1 MALFG
6 YKVRSPQGNV
16 LTGTME
22 AREQRMVVDRLR
34 HQRFIV
40 LEIGEIKKSALKDLL
55 DSINFLKR
63 KVKQKD
69 LVLFS
74 RQLSTLI
81 GAGVPIVQGL
91 TILVDQI
98 DNPAFKKVIT
108 SVREDIESGTSI
120 TEALSRHPTVFSELY
135 VNMVKSGELGGI
147 LDVIL
152 ERLSAYQ
159 ESAAALRGKIRSA
172 MVYPAVIALVAGGVT
187 TFLMIVVVPTFVN
200 IFEEVGAQLPLP
212 TQILLAVSNFLKS
225 YIIFVIIGLIVF
237 VVGLRQYYRTE
248 AGSMY
253 IDRLLL
259 RLPLFGALLRKV
271 AVAKFTKTFGTLVKS
286 GVPILQ
292 ALETVAK
299 TSGNRVIEKAVLQA
313 KEAIREG
320 ERISEP
326 LKASGAFPPMV
337 TQMISVGE
345 ETGNLDAMLS
355 KIAEFYEQEVDT
367 AISGLTSLIEPVVV
381 VFMGIII
388 GAIAISMYMPMFQLG
403 ALVGR

>member
-1 MALFG
+1 MALFS

-34 HQRFIV
+34 YQRFIV
-40 LEIGEIKKSALKDLL
+40 LEIGEIKKSASRDLL
-55 DSINFLKR
+55 DSINFLKKR
-63 KVKQKD
+63 VKQKD

-91 TILVDQI
+91 TILLEQI
-98 DNPAFKKVIT
+98 ENPAFKKVVA

-120 TEALSRHPTVFSELY
+120 TEALNRHPTVFGELY
-135 VNMVKSGELGGI
+135 VNMVRSGELGGI

-152 ERLSAYQ
+152 ERLSAYL

-172 MVYPAVIALVAGGVT
+172 MIYPAVIGLVAGGVT
-187 TFLMIVVVPTFVN
+187 SFLLIVVVPTFVK
-200 IFEEVGAQLPLP
+200 IFEQAGARLPLP
-212 TQILLAVSNFLKS
+212 TQILLAVSNFLRR
-225 YIIFVIIGLIVF
+225 YIIFVIIGLIAF

-259 RLPLFGALLRKV
+259 RIPLFGPLLRKV

-292 ALETVAK
+292 ALETVSK

-313 KEAIREG
+313 KESIREG
-320 ERISEP
+320 ERISDP

-345 ETGNLDAMLS
+345 ETGNLDGMLS
-355 KIAEFYEQEVDT
+355 KIAEFYEQEVD
-367 AISGLTSLIEPVVV
+367 AAVSGLTSLIEPVVV
-381 VFMGIII
+381 VFMGVII
-388 GAIAISMYMPMFQLG
+388 GAIAVAMYMPMFELG

>member
-6 YKVRSPQGNV
+6 YKVRSSQGNV
-16 LTGTME
+16 LTGSME

-34 HQRFIV
+34 RQRFII
-40 LEIGEIKKSALKDLL
+40 LEIGEIRKNALKDVL
-55 DSINFLKR
+55 DSVNFLKR
-63 KVKQKD
+63 RVRQKD

-91 TILVDQI
+91 TILLNQI
-98 DNPAFKKVIT
+98 DNPAFKTVIT

-135 VNMVKSGELGGI
+135 VNMVRSGELGGI

-152 ERLSAYQ
+152 ERLSGYL
-159 ESAAALRGKIRSA
+159 EAAATLRAKIKSA
-172 MVYPAVIALVAGGVT
+172 MVYPAVIAFVASAVTAFLV
-187 TFLMIVVVPTFVN
+187 IVVVPAFVK
-200 IFEEVGAQLPLP
+200 IFEQAGAELPLP
-212 TQILLAVSNFLKS
+212 TRILLMFSSFLKH
-225 YIIFVIIGLIVF
+225 YIIFIIIGLIVF
-237 VVGLRQYYRTE
+237 VVGLRQYYKTE
-248 AGSMY
+248 AGSMR
-253 IDRLLL
+253 IDTMLL
-259 RLPLFGALLRKV
+259 RVPIFGPLLRKV
-271 AVAKFTKTFGTLVKS
+271 AVAKFTRTFGTLVKS

-299 TSGNRVIEKAVLQA
+299 TSGNRVIEKAVLAA

-320 ERISEP
+320 ERISQP
-326 LKASGAFPPMV
+326 LIESGVFPPMV

-355 KIAEFYEQEVDT
+355 KIAEFYEQEVD
-367 AISGLTSLIEPVVV
+367 AAVSALTSMIEPVVI
-381 VFMGIII
+381 VFMGIVI

-403 ALVGR
+403 ALVGK

>member
-16 LTGTME
+16 LTGTIE

-40 LEIGEIKKSALKDLL
+40 LEIGEIKKSASKDLL
-55 DSINFLKR
+55 DSINFLKKR
-63 KVKQKD
+63 VKQKD

-91 TILVDQI
+91 TILVEQI
-98 DNPAFKKVIT
+98 ENPAFKKVIT

-147 LDVIL
+147 LDIIL

-159 ESAAALRGKIRSA
+159 ESAAALRGKIKSA

-187 TFLMIVVVPTFVN
+187 TFLMVVVVPMFVK
-200 IFEEVGAQLPLP
+200 IFQQVGAELPLP
-212 TQILLAVSNFLKS
+212 TQILLMLSNFLKR
-225 YIIFVIIGLIVF
+225 YLVFLIIGLIAF
-237 VVGLRQYYRTE
+237 VVGLRQYYKTE

-253 IDRLLL
+253 IDTLLL
-259 RLPLFGALLRKV
+259 RLPLFGPLLRKV
-271 AVAKFTKTFGTLVKS
+271 AVAKFTRTFGTLVKS

-299 TSGNRVIEKAVLQA
+299 TSGNRVVEKAVLAA
-313 KEAIREG
+313 KDAIREG
-320 ERISEP
+320 ERISDP
-326 LKASGAFPPMV
+326 LKASGVFPPMV

-355 KIAEFYEQEVDT
+355 KIAEFYEQEVD
-367 AISGLTSLIEPVVV
+367 AAVSGLTSLIEPVVV
-381 VFMGIII
+381 VFMGVII
-388 GAIAISMYMPMFQLG
+388 GAIAIAMYMPMFQLG
-403 ALVGR
+403 AIVGR

>member
-1 MALFG
+1 MALFN

-40 LEIGEIKKSALKDLL
+40 LEIGEIKKSASRDFL
-55 DSINFLKR
+55 DSINFLKKR
-63 KVKQKD
+63 VKQKD

-91 TILVDQI
+91 TILVEQI
-98 DNPAFKKVIT
+98 ENPAFKKVIT

-172 MVYPAVIALVAGGVT
+172 MIYPAVIALVAGGVT
-187 TFLMIVVVPTFVN
+187 TFLMIVVVPAFVK
-200 IFEEVGAQLPLP
+200 IFEQVGAQLPLP
-212 TQILLAVSNFLKS
+212 TQILLAVSNFLKH
-225 YIIFVIIGLIVF
+225 YIIFLIIGLIAF
-237 VVGLRQYYRTE
+237 VVGLRQYYKTE

-259 RLPLFGALLRKV
+259 RLPLFGVLLRKV
-271 AVAKFTKTFGTLVKS
+271 AVAKFTRTFGTLVKS

-299 TSGNRVIEKAVLQA
+299 TSGNRVIEKAVLAA

-337 TQMISVGE
+337 TQMILVGE

-355 KIAEFYEQEVDT
+355 KIAEFYEQEVDA

-388 GAIAISMYMPMFQLG
+388 GAIAVSMYMPMFQLG

>member
-6 YKVRSPQGNV
+6 YKVRSPQGNI
-16 LTGTME
+16 LTGTVE
-22 AREQRMVVDRLR
+22 AREQRMAVDRLR
-34 HQRFIV
+34 GQRFIV
-40 LEIGEIKKSALKDLL
+40 LEIGEIKKRASRDIL
-55 DSINFLKR
+55 DSINFLKK

-91 TILVDQI
+91 TILLEQI
-98 DNPAFKKVIT
+98 ENPAFKKVIA

-120 TEALSRHPTVFSELY
+120 TEALGRHPTVFSELY

-147 LDVIL
+147 LDIIL

-159 ESAAALRGKIRSA
+159 ESAAALRGKIKSA
-172 MVYPAVIALVAGGVT
+172 MIYPAAIALVAGGVT
-187 TFLMIVVVPTFVN
+187 MFLIVVIFPTFVK
-200 IFEEVGAQLPLP
+200 IFEQAGARLPLP
-212 TQILLAVSNFLKS
+212 TQILLAVSNFLRR
-225 YIIFVIIGLIVF
+225 YIIFVIIGLIAF
-237 VVGLRQYYRTE
+237 VVGLRQYYKTE

-259 RLPLFGALLRKV
+259 RFPLFGPLLRKV

-313 KEAIREG
+313 KESIREG
-320 ERISEP
+320 ERISDP
-326 LKASGAFPPMV
+326 LKASGVFPPMV

-355 KIAEFYEQEVDT
+355 KIAEFYEQEVD
-367 AISGLTSLIEPVVV
+367 AAVSGLTSLIEPVIV
-381 VFMGIII
+381 VFMGVVI
-388 GAIAISMYMPMFQLG
+388 GAIAVAMYMPMFELG
-403 ALVGR
+403 GLVGR

>member
-1 MALFG
+1 MALFS
-6 YKVRSPQGNV
+6 YKVRNPQGNV

-22 AREQRMVVDRLR
+22 AREQRMVIDRLR
-34 HQRFIV
+34 YQRFIV
-40 LEIGEIKKSALKDLL
+40 LEIGEIKKSTSRDLL
-55 DSINFLKR
+55 DTINFLKKR
-63 KVKQKD
+63 VKQKD

-91 TILVDQI
+91 TILLEQI
-98 DNPAFKKVIT
+98 ENPAFKKVVASI
-108 SVREDIESGTSI
+108 REDIESGTSI
-120 TEALSRHPTVFSELY
+120 TEALSRHPTVFGELY
-135 VNMVKSGELGGI
+135 VSMVRSGELGGI

-152 ERLSAYQ
+152 ERLSAYL
-159 ESAAALRGKIRSA
+159 ESAAALRAKIRSA
-172 MVYPAVIALVAGGVT
+172 MIYPAVIGLVAGGVT
-187 TFLMIVVVPTFVN
+187 AFLLIVVVPTFVK
-200 IFEEVGAQLPLP
+200 IFEQAGAKLPLP
-212 TQILLAVSNFLKS
+212 TQILLAVSNFLRR
-225 YIIFVIIGLIVF
+225 YIIFVIIGLIAF

-259 RLPLFGALLRKV
+259 RIPLFGPLLRKV

-313 KEAIREG
+313 KESIREG
-320 ERISEP
+320 ERISDP

-355 KIAEFYEQEVDT
+355 KIAEFYEQEVD
-367 AISGLTSLIEPVVV
+367 AAVSGLTSLIEPVIV
-381 VFMGIII
+381 VFMGVII
-388 GAIAISMYMPMFQLG
+388 GAIAVAMYMPMFELG

>member
-22 AREQRMVVDRLR
+22 AREQRMVIDRLR

-40 LEIGEIKKSALKDLL
+40 LEIGEIKKSASKDLL
-55 DSINFLKR
+55 DSINFLKK

-91 TILVDQI
+91 TILLDQI
-98 DNPAFKKVIT
+98 ENPAFKKVIT

-135 VNMVKSGELGGI
+135 VNMVRSGELGGI
-147 LDVIL
+147 LDIIL

-187 TFLMIVVVPTFVN
+187 TFLMIVVVPMFVK
-200 IFEEVGAQLPLP
+200 IFQQVGAQLPLP
-212 TQILLAVSNFLKS
+212 TQILLMVSNFLKR
-225 YIIFVIIGLIVF
+225 YIIFLIIALIAF
-237 VVGLRQYYRTE
+237 VVGLRQYYKTE
-248 AGSMY
+248 TGGMY
-253 IDRLLL
+253 IDTLLL
-259 RLPLFGALLRKV
+259 RLPLFGLLLRKV
-271 AVAKFTKTFGTLVKS
+271 AVAKFTRTFGTLVKS

-299 TSGNRVIEKAVLQA
+299 TSGNRVVEKAVLQA
-313 KEAIREG
+313 KESIREG
-320 ERISEP
+320 ERISDP
-326 LKASGAFPPMV
+326 LKASGVFPPMV

-355 KIAEFYEQEVDT
+355 KIAEFYEQEVD
-367 AISGLTSLIEPVVV
+367 AAVSGLTSLIEPVVV
-381 VFMGIII
+381 VFMGVII
-388 GAIAISMYMPMFQLG
+388 GAIAIAMYMPMFQLG

>member
-1 MALFG
+1 MAIFG
-6 YKVRSPQGNV
+6 YKVRSSQGNV
-16 LTGTME
+16 LTGSME

-34 HQRFIV
+34 RQRFII
-40 LEIGEIKKSALKDLL
+40 LEIGEIRKNALKDVL
-55 DSINFLKR
+55 DSVNFLKR
-63 KVKQKD
+63 KVRQKD

-91 TILVDQI
+91 TILLNQV
-98 DNPAFKKVIT
+98 DNPAFKTVIT

-120 TEALSRHPTVFSELY
+120 TEALSRHPAVFSELY
-135 VNMVKSGELGGI
+135 VNMVRSGELGGI

-152 ERLSAYQ
+152 ERLSGYL
-159 ESAAALRGKIRSA
+159 ESAATLRGKIRSA
-172 MVYPAVIALVAGGVT
+172 MVYPAVIAFVAGAVT
-187 TFLMIVVVPTFVN
+187 AFLVIVVVPAFVK
-200 IFEEVGAQLPLP
+200 IFEQAGAELPLP
-212 TQILLAVSNFLKS
+212 TRILLMFSNFLKH
-225 YIIFVIIGLIVF
+225 YIIFIIIGLIVF

-248 AGSMY
+248 AGSMR
-253 IDRLLL
+253 IDTMLL
-259 RLPLFGALLRKV
+259 RVPIFGPLLRKV
-271 AVAKFTKTFGTLVKS
+271 AVAKFTRTFGTLVKS

-299 TSGNRVIEKAVLQA
+299 TSGNRVIEKAVLAA

-320 ERISEP
+320 ERISQP
-326 LKASGAFPPMV
+326 LRESGVFPPMV

-355 KIAEFYEQEVDT
+355 KIAEFYEQEVD
-367 AISGLTSLIEPVVV
+367 AAVSALTSMIEPVVI
-381 VFMGIII
+381 VFMGIIV

>member
-6 YKVRSPQGNV
+6 YKVRSPQGNI
-16 LTGTME
+16 LTGTIE
-22 AREQRMVVDRLR
+22 AREQRMVIDRLR

-40 LEIGEIKKSALKDLL
+40 LEIGEIKKSASKDLL
-55 DSINFLKR
+55 DSINFLKKR
-63 KVKQKD
+63 VKQKD

-91 TILVDQI
+91 TILVEQI
-98 DNPAFKKVIT
+98 ENPAFKKVIT

-120 TEALSRHPTVFSELY
+120 TEALSRHPTVFGELY
-135 VNMVKSGELGGI
+135 VNMVKAGELGGI
-147 LDVIL
+147 LDIIL

-159 ESAAALRGKIRSA
+159 ESAAALRGKIKAA
-172 MVYPAVIALVAGGVT
+172 MIYPATIALVAGGVT
-187 TFLMIVVVPTFVN
+187 AFLMIVVVPMFVK
-200 IFEEVGAQLPLP
+200 IFQQVGAELPLP
-212 TQILLAVSNFLKS
+212 TQILLMLSNFLKR
-225 YIIFVIIGLIVF
+225 YIIFLIIGLIAF
-237 VVGLRQYYRTE
+237 VVGLRQYYKTE

-253 IDRLLL
+253 IDTLLL

-271 AVAKFTKTFGTLVKS
+271 AVAKFTRTFGTLVKS

-299 TSGNRVIEKAVLQA
+299 TSGNRVVEKAVLQA
-313 KEAIREG
+313 KDAIREG
-320 ERISEP
+320 ERISDP
-326 LKASGAFPPMV
+326 LKASGVFPPMV

-355 KIAEFYEQEVDT
+355 KIAEFYEQEVD
-367 AISGLTSLIEPVVV
+367 AAVSGLTSLIEPVVV
-381 VFMGIII
+381 VFMGVII
-388 GAIAISMYMPMFQLG
+388 GAIAVAMYMPMFQLG
-403 ALVGR
+403 AIVGR

>member
-1 MALFG
+1 MALFN
-6 YKVRSPQGNV
+6 YKVRNPQGNV

-34 HQRFIV
+34 YQRFIV
-40 LEIGEIKKSALKDLL
+40 LEIGEIKKSASRDLL
-55 DSINFLKR
+55 DSINFLKKR
-63 KVKQKD
+63 VKQKD

-91 TILVDQI
+91 TILLEQI
-98 DNPAFKKVIT
+98 ENPAFKKVIA
-108 SVREDIESGTSI
+108 SIREDIESGTSI
-120 TEALSRHPTVFSELY
+120 TEALNRHPTVFGELY
-135 VNMVKSGELGGI
+135 VSMVKSGELGGI

-152 ERLSAYQ
+152 ERLSAYL
-159 ESAAALRGKIRSA
+159 ESAAALRGKIKSA
-172 MVYPAVIALVAGGVT
+172 MIYPAVIGLVAGGVT
-187 TFLMIVVVPTFVN
+187 AFLLIVVVPTFVK
-200 IFEEVGAQLPLP
+200 IFEQAGAQLPLP
-212 TQILLAVSNFLKS
+212 TRILLAVSNFLRR
-225 YIIFVIIGLIVF
+225 YIIFVIIGLIAF

-259 RLPLFGALLRKV
+259 RIPLFGPLLRKV
-271 AVAKFTKTFGTLVKS
+271 AVAKFTKTFGTLIKS

-313 KEAIREG
+313 KESIREG
-320 ERISEP
+320 ERISDP

-355 KIAEFYEQEVDT
+355 KIAEFYEQEVD
-367 AISGLTSLIEPVVV
+367 AAVSGLTSLIEPVIV
-381 VFMGIII
+381 VFMGVII
-388 GAIAISMYMPMFQLG
+388 GAIAVAMYMPMFELG
-403 ALVGR
+403 ALVGK

>member
-6 YKVRSPQGNV
+6 YKVRSPQGNI
-16 LTGTME
+16 LTGTIE
-22 AREQRMVVDRLR
+22 AREQRMVIDRLR

-40 LEIGEIKKSALKDLL
+40 LEIGEIKKSASKDLL
-55 DSINFLKR
+55 DSINFLKKR
-63 KVKQKD
+63 VKQKD

-91 TILVDQI
+91 TILVEQI
-98 DNPAFKKVIT
+98 ENPAFKKVIT

-135 VNMVKSGELGGI
+135 VNMVKAGELGGI
-147 LDVIL
+147 LDIIL

-159 ESAAALRGKIRSA
+159 ESAAALRGKIRAA
-172 MVYPAVIALVAGGVT
+172 MIYPAVIALVAGGVT
-187 TFLMIVVVPTFVN
+187 TFLMVVVVPMFVK
-200 IFEEVGAQLPLP
+200 IFQQVGAELPLP
-212 TQILLAVSNFLKS
+212 TQILLMLSNFLKR
-225 YIIFVIIGLIVF
+225 YIIFLIIGLIAF
-237 VVGLRQYYRTE
+237 VVGLRQYYKTE

-253 IDRLLL
+253 IDTLLL
-259 RLPLFGALLRKV
+259 RLPLFGSLLRKV
-271 AVAKFTKTFGTLVKS
+271 AVAKFTRTFGTLVKS

-299 TSGNRVIEKAVLQA
+299 TSGNRVVEKAVLAA
-313 KEAIREG
+313 KDAIREG
-320 ERISEP
+320 ERISDP
-326 LKASGAFPPMV
+326 LKASGVFPPMV

-355 KIAEFYEQEVDT
+355 KIAEFYEQEVD
-367 AISGLTSLIEPVVV
+367 AAVSGLTSLIEPVVV
-381 VFMGIII
+381 VFMGVII
-388 GAIAISMYMPMFQLG
+388 GAIAVAMYMPMFQMG
-403 ALVGR
+403 AIVGR

>member
-22 AREQRMVVDRLR
+22 AREQRMVIDRLR

-40 LEIGEIKKSALKDLL
+40 LEIGEIKKSASRDLL
-55 DSINFLKR
+55 DSINFLKKR
-63 KVKQKD
+63 VKQKD

-91 TILVDQI
+91 TILVEQI
-98 DNPAFKKVIT
+98 ENPAFKKVIT

-135 VNMVKSGELGGI
+135 VNMVRSGELGGI
-147 LDVIL
+147 LDIIL

-159 ESAAALRGKIRSA
+159 ESAATLRGKIKSA

-187 TFLMIVVVPTFVN
+187 AFLMIVVVPMFVK
-200 IFEEVGAQLPLP
+200 IFQQVGAELPLP
-212 TQILLAVSNFLKS
+212 TQILLMVSNFLKR
-225 YIIFVIIGLIVF
+225 YIIFLIIGLIAF
-237 VVGLRQYYRTE
+237 VVGLRQYYKTE

-253 IDRLLL
+253 IDTLLL
-259 RLPLFGALLRKV
+259 RIPLFGVLLRKV
-271 AVAKFTKTFGTLVKS
+271 AVAKFTRTFGTLVKS

-299 TSGNRVIEKAVLQA
+299 TSGNRVVEKAVLAA
-313 KEAIREG
+313 KDAIREG
-320 ERISEP
+320 ERISDP
-326 LKASGAFPPMV
+326 LKASGVFPPMV

-355 KIAEFYEQEVDT
+355 KIAEFYEQEVD
-367 AISGLTSLIEPVVV
+367 AAVSGLTSLIEPVVV
-381 VFMGIII
+381 VFMGVII
-388 GAIAISMYMPMFQLG
+388 GAIAVAMYMPMFQLG

>member
-55 DSINFLKR
+55 DSVNFLKR
-63 KVKQKD
+63 RVKQKD

-98 DNPAFKKVIT
+98 ENPAFKKVIT

-172 MVYPAVIALVAGGVT
+172 MIYPAVIALVAGGVT

-212 TQILLAVSNFLKS
+212 TQILLTVSNFLKS
-225 YIIFVIIGLIVF
+225 YIIFLIIALIAF

-271 AVAKFTKTFGTLVKS
+271 AVAKFTRTFGTLVKS

-299 TSGNRVIEKAVLQA
+299 TSGNRVIEKAVLAA

-355 KIAEFYEQEVDT
+355 KIAEFYEQEVDA
-367 AISGLTSLIEPVVV
+367 AISGLTSLIEPVIV
-381 VFMGIII
+381 VFMGVVI
-388 GAIAISMYMPMFQLG
+388 GAIAVAMYMPMFQLG

>member
-16 LTGTME
+16 LMGSME
-22 AREQRMVVDRLR
+22 AAEQRMVVDRLR
-34 HQRFIV
+34 HQRFII
-40 LEIGEIKKSALKDLL
+40 LEIGEIRKNALKDVL
-55 DSINFLKR
+55 DSVNFLKR
-63 KVKQKD
+63 RVRQKD

-91 TILVDQI
+91 TILLDQI

-120 TEALSRHPTVFSELY
+120 TDALNRHPTVFSELY
-135 VNMVKSGELGGI
+135 VNMVRSGELGGI

-152 ERLSAYQ
+152 ERLSGYL
-159 ESAAALRGKIRSA
+159 EAAATLRGKIRSA

-187 TFLMIVVVPTFVN
+187 AFLVIVVVPAFVK
-200 IFEEVGAQLPLP
+200 IFEQVGAELPLP
-212 TQILLAVSNFLKS
+212 TRMLLMFSNFLKH
-225 YIIFVIIGLIVF
+225 YVIFIIIGLIVL
-237 VVGLRQYYRTE
+237 VVGLRQYYKTE
-248 AGSMY
+248 AGSMR
-253 IDRLLL
+253 IDTMLL
-259 RLPLFGALLRKV
+259 RVPIFGPLLRKV
-271 AVAKFTKTFGTLVKS
+271 AVAKFTRTFGTLVKS

-299 TSGNRVIEKAVLQA
+299 TSGNRVIEKAVLAA
-313 KEAIREG
+313 KEAIRGG

-326 LKASGAFPPMV
+326 LKESGAFPPMV
-337 TQMISVGE
+337 IQMISVGE

-355 KIAEFYEQEVDT
+355 KIAEFYEQEVD
-367 AISGLTSLIEPVVV
+367 AAVSALTSMIEPVVI

>member
-1 MALFG
+1 MALFS

-22 AREQRMVVDRLR
+22 AREQRMVIDRLR
-34 HQRFIV
+34 RQRFIV
-40 LEIGEIKKSALKDLL
+40 LEIGESKKNALRDAL

-63 KVKQKD
+63 KVRHKD

-91 TILVDQI
+91 TILMNQI

-108 SVREDIESGTSI
+108 TVREDIESGTSI
-120 TEALSRHPTVFSELY
+120 TEALSRHPTVFSDLY
-135 VNMVKSGELGGI
+135 VSMVKAGELGGI

-152 ERLSAYQ
+152 ERISGYQ
-159 ESAAALRGKIRSA
+159 EAAATLRGKIKSA

-187 TFLMIVVVPTFVN
+187 TFLVTVVVPAFVK
-200 IFEEVGAQLPLP
+200 IFQQVSAQLPLP
-212 TQILLAVSNFLKS
+212 TQILLMLSNFLKH
-225 YIIFVIIGLIVF
+225 YIIFIIIGLIAF
-237 VVGLRQYYRTE
+237 VVGLRQYYKTE
-248 AGSMY
+248 AGSMR

-259 RLPLFGALLRKV
+259 RLPIFGALLRKV
-271 AVAKFTKTFGTLVKS
+271 AVAKFTRTLGTLVKS

-292 ALETVAK
+292 ALDTVAR
-299 TSGNRVIEKAVLQA
+299 TSGNRVIEKAVLAA

-326 LKASGAFPPMV
+326 LRASGAFPPMV

-355 KIAEFYEQEVDT
+355 KIAEFYEQEVD
-367 AISGLTSLIEPVVV
+367 AAVSGLTSMIEPVVI

-388 GAIAISMYMPMFQLG
+388 GAIAISMYMPMFQIG

>member
-1 MALFG
+1 MALFS
-6 YKVRSPQGNV
+6 YKVRNPQGNV

-34 HQRFIV
+34 YQRFIV
-40 LEIGEIKKSALKDLL
+40 LEIGEIKKSASRDLL
-55 DSINFLKR
+55 DSINFLKKR
-63 KVKQKD
+63 VKQKD

-91 TILVDQI
+91 TILLEQI
-98 DNPAFKKVIT
+98 ENPAFKKVVASI
-108 SVREDIESGTSI
+108 REDIESGTSI
-120 TEALSRHPTVFSELY
+120 TEALNRHPTVFGELY
-135 VNMVKSGELGGI
+135 VNMVRSGELGGI

-152 ERLSAYQ
+152 ERLSAYL
-159 ESAAALRGKIRSA
+159 ESAAALRGKIKSA
-172 MVYPAVIALVAGGVT
+172 MVYPAVIGLVAGGVT
-187 TFLMIVVVPTFVN
+187 AFLLIVVVPTFVK
-200 IFEEVGAQLPLP
+200 IFEQAGAQLPLP
-212 TQILLAVSNFLKS
+212 TQILLAVSNFLRR
-225 YIIFVIIGLIVF
+225 YIIFVIIGLIAF

-259 RLPLFGALLRKV
+259 RVPLFGPLLRKV

-292 ALETVAK
+292 ALETVSK
-299 TSGNRVIEKAVLQA
+299 TSGNRVVEKAVLQA
-313 KEAIREG
+313 KESIREG
-320 ERISEP
+320 ERISDP

-355 KIAEFYEQEVDT
+355 KIAEFYEQEVD
-367 AISGLTSLIEPVVV
+367 AAVSGLTSLIEPVIV
-381 VFMGIII
+381 VFMGVII
-388 GAIAISMYMPMFQLG
+388 GAIAVAMYMPMFQLG

>member
-1 MALFG
+1 MALFD

-40 LEIGEIKKSALKDLL
+40 LEIGEIKKSTSRDLL
-55 DSINFLKR
+55 DSINFLKKR
-63 KVKQKD
+63 VKQKD

-91 TILVDQI
+91 TILVEQI
-98 DNPAFKKVIT
+98 ENPAFKKVVT

-120 TEALSRHPTVFSELY
+120 TEALSRHPTAFSELY
-135 VNMVKSGELGGI
+135 VNMVKAGELGGI

-159 ESAAALRGKIRSA
+159 ESAAALRGKIKSA
-172 MVYPAVIALVAGGVT
+172 MIYPVVIALVAGGVT
-187 TFLMIVVVPTFVN
+187 TFLMIVVVPAFVK
-200 IFEEVGAQLPLP
+200 IFQEVGAELPLP
-212 TQILLAVSNFLKS
+212 TRILLMLSNFLKH
-225 YIIFVIIGLIVF
+225 YIIFVIIGLIAF

-259 RLPLFGALLRKV
+259 RLPLFGPLLRKV
-271 AVAKFTKTFGTLVKS
+271 AVAKFTRTFGTLVKS

-299 TSGNRVIEKAVLQA
+299 TSGNRVIEKAILAA

-320 ERISEP
+320 ERISKP
-326 LKASGAFPPMV
+326 LKESGVFPPMV

-345 ETGNLDAMLS
+345 ETGNLDTMLS
-355 KIAEFYEQEVDT
+355 KIAEFYEQEVD
-367 AISGLTSLIEPVVV
+367 AAVSGLTSLIEPVVV
-381 VFMGIII
+381 VFMGVII
-388 GAIAISMYMPMFQLG
+388 GAIAIAMYMPMFQMG
-403 ALVGR
+403 AIVGR